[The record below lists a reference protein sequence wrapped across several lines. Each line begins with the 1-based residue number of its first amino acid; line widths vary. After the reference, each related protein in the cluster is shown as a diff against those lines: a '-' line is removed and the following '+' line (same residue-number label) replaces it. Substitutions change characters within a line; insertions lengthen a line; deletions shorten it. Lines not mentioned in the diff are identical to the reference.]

1 MLVTHHQPDVGFTE
15 RFTLT
20 IREILCSFQL
30 QEWALCLIRHFVDIG
45 TLNAKKVKVICFVL
59 LFSASLIARAQAPK
73 RDTIKYVLRT
83 DQYGISKRVPVAY
96 ATEILVVSGDSL
108 FSFSNDNE
116 LQKKIESQK
125 GFTIISHPD
134 SVRAFLQNRFKAIL
148 ILKPDD

>member
-1 MLVTHHQPDVGFTE
+1 
-15 RFTLT
+15 
-20 IREILCSFQL
+20 
-30 QEWALCLIRHFVDIG
+30 VDIG

-116 LQKKIESQK
+116 LQKKIESQR